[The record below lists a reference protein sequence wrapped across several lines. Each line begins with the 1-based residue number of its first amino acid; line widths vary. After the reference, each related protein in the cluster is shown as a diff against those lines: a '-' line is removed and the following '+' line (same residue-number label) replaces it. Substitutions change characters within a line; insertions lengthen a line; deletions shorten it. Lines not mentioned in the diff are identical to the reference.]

1 MKDESAELEGVR
13 LKGEPDENAASEMS
27 SIETSLLES
36 EIVETIKTVYDPE
49 IPVNIY
55 ELGLIYGI
63 EVTPTGLANIQMT
76 LTSPACP
83 AAQSLPGEVEMKVR
97 DIDGIEDVNLEIV
110 WDPPWN
116 MEMMSEEAKLELGLF

>member
-13 LKGEPDENAASEMS
+13 LKGEPDEKAAFEMS
-27 SIETSLLES
+27 SIETSLLEG

-55 ELGLIYGI
+55 ELGLIYGVD
-63 EVTPTGLANIQMT
+63 VTPEGVAHIQMT

-110 WDPPWN
+110 WDPPWH